1 MGLQSL
7 AQEREKVFPP
17 SWQAGHAEDCSDC
30 QNRHRA
36 RVEIVKRTAAI
47 VSLSALL
54 ITAGCSDSKPDS
66 GGKPDPNDE
75 KQASAAVVKA
85 FAAGWVK
92 AWAPDGKPTEAAA
105 LTDAPATFGPRLDGV
120 DSALVAQSV
129 TVTPQGEP
137 NCTDSSNCTQEL
149 AVEAVLRGIGTMKWT
164 STATAVKT
172 GDAWKIKASGDTI
185 YPGLGD
191 ANYLKRV
198 RTLPARASILDRT
211 GKPLTSNRPV
221 VIIGVASG
229 NKATAATYAAFTK
242 YLDVDGTKLW
252 NRAKSSPAGQFVDA
266 ITIRAEEWDALR
278 PKFANLP
285 GVLTMGG
292 TQSLPENSTFGRS
305 VIGTMK
311 TATAETLKNAGPTAS
326 TQDQVGTTGLQ
337 YSYQQQLAGTPGGS
351 VTLRDGKTKM
361 AIKEVFKQEGKAGT
375 PVRTT
380 LDTNLQRYAEAALAT
395 SKLPASLV
403 AVQASTG
410 QVLAAANGPT
420 ATNYNRA
427 FQGHYAPGSTMKI
440 VTSAALMGT
449 GLTASSPLTCSNTIN
464 VFGKTFKNYDGLAA
478 YGAGTMEKALNQSCN
493 TAFISQH
500 GRLPADGMTKAAA
513 MFGFGQDL
521 KLSIPAYGGEVPAPK
536 DAVAE
541 AASMIGQGTV
551 TASPLR
557 MAMVAATVKN
567 GTALK
572 PVLVPGKDPA
582 GPAAAALPPATAN
595 ALRAML
601 RTTVTGGTAHILAA
615 NGAVSAK
622 TGTAEVVS
630 NGKVITNGWMVG
642 YRGDVAF
649 AVIVEGGVSGG
660 KAAGPILKN
669 FLTRFK

>member
-1 MGLQSL
+1 M
-7 AQEREKVFPP
+7 
-17 SWQAGHAEDCSDC
+17 
-30 QNRHRA
+30 
-36 RVEIVKRTAAI
+36 KRTAAI

-54 ITAGCSDSKPDS
+54 ITAGCSDSKSD
-66 GGKPDPNDE
+66 GGKADPNDE
-75 KQASAAVVKA
+75 KQASAEVVKA

-92 AWAPDGKPTEAAA
+92 AWAPEGKPTEAAA
-105 LTDAPATFGPRLDGV
+105 LTDSPTTFGKRLDDV
-120 DSALVAQSV
+120 DSALVAQSAK
-129 TVTPQGEP
+129 VTPQGEP
-137 NCTDSSNCTQEL
+137 DCADDSNCTQNLE
-149 AVEAVLRGIGTMKWT
+149 VETVLRGIGTMKWT
-164 STATAVKT
+164 STAAVVKT
-172 GDAWKIKASGDTI
+172 DGGWKIKASGDTI
-185 YPGLGD
+185 YPGLGE

-198 RTLPARASILDRT
+198 RTLPARASIQDRT

-221 VIIGVASG
+221 VIVGVASG
-229 NKATAATYAAFTK
+229 NTATAATYSAFTK
-242 YLDVDGTKLW
+242 FLEVDGTKLW

-266 ITIRAEEWDALR
+266 ITLRAEEWDKLR

-292 TQSLPENSTFGRS
+292 TQSLPESSSFARS

-326 TQDQVGTTGLQ
+326 SQDQVGTTGLQ
-337 YSYQQQLAGTPGGS
+337 YSFQQQLAGTPGGT

-361 AIKEVFKQEGKAGT
+361 AIKEVFKQEGKAGA

-380 LDTNLQRYAEAALAT
+380 LDTSLQRAAEAALAT

-410 QVLAAANGPT
+410 QILAAANGPT

-427 FQGHYAPGSTMKI
+427 FQGHYAPGSTFKV
-440 VTSAALMGT
+440 VTSAALMGI
-449 GLTASSPLTCSNTIN
+449 GETANTPLTCSNTIN
-464 VFGKTFKNYDGLAA
+464 VFGKSFKNYDGLAP
-478 YGAGTMEKALNQSCN
+478 YGAGTMQKAFNESCN

-513 MFGFGQDL
+513 LFGFGRDL
-521 KLSIPAYGGEVPAPK
+521 NLSIPAYGGQVPAPK

-551 TASPLR
+551 TASPLQV
-557 MAMVAATVKN
+557 AMIGATVKH

-572 PVLVPGKDPA
+572 PVLVPAKDQA
-582 GPAAAALPPATAN
+582 GPAASPLPPATTN
-595 ALRAML
+595 ALRTMM

-642 YRGDVAF
+642 FRGDVAF
-649 AVIVEGGVSGG
+649 AAIVEGGESGG

-669 FLTRFK
+669 FLGRFQ

>member
-1 MGLQSL
+1 M
-7 AQEREKVFPP
+7 
-17 SWQAGHAEDCSDC
+17 
-30 QNRHRA
+30 
-36 RVEIVKRTAAI
+36 KRTAI
-47 VSLSALL
+47 VCISALL
-54 ITAGCSDSKPDS
+54 FTAGCSDDNPDS
-66 GGKPDPNDE
+66 GGKPDPNNE
-75 KQASAAVVKA
+75 KPASAAAVKA

-92 AWAPDGKPTEAAA
+92 AWAPDGKPDEAAA
-105 LTDAPATFGPRLDGV
+105 LTDAPTTFGPRLDAV

-129 TVTPQGEP
+129 TVAPQGEP
-137 NCTDSSNCTQEL
+137 DCKEDTTCTQEL

-164 STATAVKT
+164 STATAVKA

-198 RTLPARASILDRT
+198 RTVPARASILDRA

-221 VIIGVASG
+221 VIVGVASG
-229 NKATAATYAAFTK
+229 TKATAATYAAFTK
-242 YLDVDGTKLW
+242 NLDVDGAKLAA
-252 NRAKSSPAGQFVDA
+252 RAKAAPVGQFVDA
-266 ITIRAEEWDALR
+266 ITIRAEEWDRFR
-278 PKFANLP
+278 PTMGKLP

-292 TQSLPENSTFGRS
+292 TQSLPESSTFARS
-305 VIGTMK
+305 VLGTMK
-311 TATAETLKNAGPTAS
+311 TATADTLKNAGPSAS
-326 TQDQVGTTGLQ
+326 TTDQVGTTGLQ
-337 YSYQQQLAGTPGGS
+337 FSYQQQLAGTSGGT
-351 VTLRDGKTKM
+351 VTLRDGKTKTT
-361 AIKEVFKQEGKAGT
+361 IKQVFEQKTKPGA

-380 LDTNLQRYAEAALAT
+380 LDQNLQRAAEASLAT

-427 FQGHYAPGSTMKI
+427 FQGRYAPGSTFKV
-440 VTSAALMGT
+440 VTSAALMGA
-449 GLTASSPLTCSNTIN
+449 GLTARSPLTCTNTIN
-464 VFGKTFKNYDGLAA
+464 VFGKSFKNYDGLTA
-478 YGAGTMEKALNQSCN
+478 YGAGTMEQALNQSCN

-500 GRLPADGMTKAAA
+500 GRLPADGMTKAASL
-513 MFGFGQDL
+513 FGFGQEL

-536 DAVAE
+536 DDVAE

-551 TASPLR
+551 TASPLQV
-557 MAMVAATVKN
+557 AMIGATVKN

-572 PVLVPGKDPA
+572 PVLVPGKDAA
-582 GPAAAALPPATAN
+582 GPAAAPLPPATAN
-595 ALRAML
+595 ALRMMM
-601 RTTVTGGTAHILAA
+601 RTTVTGGSAKVLDG
-615 NGAVSAK
+615 NGTVAAK

-630 NGKVITNGWMVG
+630 DGKVITNGWMMG

-649 AVIVEGGVSGG
+649 AVIVEGGASGA

>member
-1 MGLQSL
+1 
-7 AQEREKVFPP
+7 
-17 SWQAGHAEDCSDC
+17 
-30 QNRHRA
+30 
-36 RVEIVKRTAAI
+36 VKRTAAI

-54 ITAGCSDSKPDS
+54 VTAGCSDSKSGS
-66 GGKPDPNDE
+66 GGTPDPNDE
-75 KQASAAVVKA
+75 KQASAAVFKA

-92 AWAPDGKPTEAAA
+92 AWAPDGKPDEAAA
-105 LTDAPATFGPRLDGV
+105 LTDTPTTFGKRLDEV
-120 DSALVAQSV
+120 DTALVAQSA

-137 NCTDSSNCTQEL
+137 KCTDGNNCTQDL

-164 STATAVKT
+164 STAAAVKT
-172 GDAWKIKASGDTI
+172 GDAWKVKASGDTI
-185 YPGLGD
+185 YPGLGE

-198 RTLPARASILDRT
+198 RTLPARASIVDRN
-211 GKPLTSNRPV
+211 GKPLTTNRPV
-221 VIIGVASG
+221 VIVGVASG
-229 NKATAATYAAFTK
+229 NVATAATYAAFTK
-242 YLDVDGTKLW
+242 NLDVDGTKLW
-252 NRAKSSPAGQFVDA
+252 NRAKASPAGQFVDA
-266 ITIRAEEWDALR
+266 ITIRAEEWDKLR
-278 PKFANLP
+278 PIMGKLP

-292 TQSLPENSTFGRS
+292 TQSLPESSTFGRS

-311 TATAETLKNAGPTAS
+311 TATEETLKNAGPAAS
-326 TQDQVGTTGLQ
+326 SADQVGTTGLQ
-337 YSYQQQLAGTPGGS
+337 YSFQQQLAGTPGGT
-351 VTLRDGKTKM
+351 VTLRDGKTKLT
-361 AIKEVFKQEGKAGT
+361 IKDVFTQAAKPGT
-375 PVRTT
+375 PVKTT
-380 LDTNLQRYAEAALAT
+380 LDTNLQRAAEAALAT

-410 QVLAAANGPT
+410 QILAAANGPT

-427 FQGHYAPGSTMKI
+427 FQGRYAPGSTFKI

-449 GLTASSPLTCSNTIN
+449 GLTASSPLPCTNTIN

-478 YGAGTMEKALNQSCN
+478 YGTGTMEKAFINSCN
-493 TAFISQH
+493 TAFISQN

-536 DAVAE
+536 DVVAE
-541 AASMIGQGTV
+541 SASMIGQGTV
-551 TASPLR
+551 TASPLQ
-557 MAMVAATVKN
+557 MALVGGAVKN

-582 GPAAAALPPATAN
+582 GPAAAALPTATTN
-595 ALRAML
+595 ALRSMML
-601 RTTVTGGTAHILAA
+601 ANVQGGTASVLKASGA
-615 NGAVSAK
+615 NGAK

-649 AVIVEGGVSGG
+649 AVVVEGGASGS

-669 FLTRFK
+669 FLARFK